1 MRQVPPKSDAASSR
15 LPQAK
20 IPETGRAGTTI
31 PPPTSARTGER
42 DIHRRHVAPL
52 ETVSVDVPEAVLE
65 VYEAALSSAC
75 ATVGLFRNH
84 MTGTWR
90 VEGVTSVGDNQSAL
104 VAALALAAELSGV
117 EAQVRRSA
125 TEAEGWL
132 ARSYA
137 SFPEQ
142 LIGRRFSVRGTH
154 LCIPPPAGR
163 LTLTLDAGL
172 AFGSGEHGSTR
183 GCIRA
188 LERVAWRRPRRILD
202 LGTGSGILAMA
213 AARLL
218 HRAVLATDIEPW
230 SVFVAKQNAA
240 LNRLGRLVTVRLA
253 DGWRNPGVRA
263 RGPYDLV
270 LANILAR
277 PLCLMARQL
286 ALNVAPGA
294 TVILAGLLRN
304 QVRSVLAAHLRC
316 GLRFE
321 AGLEEAPWVT
331 LILRQPIGKRAER
344 R

>member
-1 MRQVPPKSDAASSR
+1 MLCHPDFLKQRWRRQVA
-15 LPQAK
+15 
-20 IPETGRAGTTI
+20 RALRSLHHG
-31 PPPTSARTGER
+31 ARIGER
-42 DIHRRHVAPL
+42 DILRRHVAPL
-52 ETVSVDVPEAVLE
+52 ETVSVDVSEAALE

-84 MTGTWR
+84 RTGAWR

-117 EAQVRRSA
+117 EAHVRRMP

-188 LERVAWRRPRRILD
+188 LERVAWRHPRRILD

-230 SVFVAKQNAA
+230 SVCVAKQNAA
-240 LNRLGRLVTVRLA
+240 LNRLGRLGQGTACERLA
-253 DGWRNPGVRA
+253 TSGSSGREGPTTSCSPTSWPGRYASWR
-263 RGPYDLV
+263 
-270 LANILAR
+270 AN
-277 PLCLMARQL
+277 
-286 ALNVAPGA
+286 
-294 TVILAGLLRN
+294 LR
-304 QVRSVLAAHLRC
+304 
-316 GLRFE
+316 
-321 AGLEEAPWVT
+321 
-331 LILRQPIGKRAER
+331 
-344 R
+344 